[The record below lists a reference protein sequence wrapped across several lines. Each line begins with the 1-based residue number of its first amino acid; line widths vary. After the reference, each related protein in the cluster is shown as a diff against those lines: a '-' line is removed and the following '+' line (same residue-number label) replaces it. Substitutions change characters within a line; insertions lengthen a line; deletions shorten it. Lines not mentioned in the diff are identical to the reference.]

1 MSLSSRRNKML
12 EIFHL
17 SELANLHSHSDCEG
31 NGYESSRHNSPHELP
46 PELRAEKPPEF
57 RRPLLLVTRI
67 VASPTQPALG
77 LYPSE
82 RHRAIRPCR
91 ETRGWSSK
99 TRASPFPYF
108 PARSWQ

>member
-67 VASPTQPALG
+67 VASPTQPPLG
-77 LYPSE
+77 LYPRL
-82 RHRAIRPCR
+82 RHRGIRPCPQ
-91 ETRGWSSK
+91 TP
-99 TRASPFPYF
+99 AFSPNKRPRPLQYF
-108 PARSWQ
+108 PPPP

>member
-17 SELANLHSHSDCEG
+17 SELANLRSHSDCEG
-31 NGYESSRHNSPHELP
+31 NDYESSPHNSPHELP

-67 VASPTQPALG
+67 VESPTHNSG
-77 LYPSE
+77 HEEE
-82 RHRAIRPCR
+82 R
-91 ETRGWSSK
+91 SSK
-99 TRASPFPYF
+99 FRRLFGPQFGRQLMGRVVWAALIVITFAI
-108 PARSWQ
+108 